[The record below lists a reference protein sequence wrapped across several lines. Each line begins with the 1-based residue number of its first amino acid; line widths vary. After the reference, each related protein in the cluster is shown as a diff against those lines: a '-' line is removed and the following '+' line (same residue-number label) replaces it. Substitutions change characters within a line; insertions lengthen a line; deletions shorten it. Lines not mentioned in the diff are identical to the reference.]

1 MAALLAAAVFCG
13 LVRSGSGYDPVAVVH
28 GRVPCAGALFVI
40 ERVDRGRFGGWQ
52 CSRGARRSPY
62 ELKCREGSAEIW
74 ILERIP
80 ARPRVLAAP
89 PALPR
94 RFERALHARLANWEF
109 ALAWLPGR
117 SDRGPEAFARRRGR
131 RWLDLGPTRGLVCV
145 DEIPLPVLRAWRLRP
160 RTPRGGCFAT
170 G

>member
-1 MAALLAAAVFCG
+1 MAALVAALTFCG
-13 LVRSGSGYDPVAVVH
+13 LVRSASGYDPVALVH
-28 GRVPCAGALFVI
+28 GRIPCAGALFVI
-40 ERVDRGRFGGWQ
+40 ARVDRGHFGSWQ
-52 CSRGARRSPY
+52 CSRGSGRAPY
-62 ELKCREGSAEIW
+62 ELKCREGEAEIW

-94 RFERALHARLANWEF
+94 RFVRALHARLANWEF
-109 ALAWLPGR
+109 ALAWLR
-117 SDRGPEAFARRRGR
+117 FRRRQPEAYARPRGG

-145 DEIPLPVLRAWRLRP
+145 IDIPAEGLRAWRLRQRSP
-160 RTPRGGCFAT
+160 AGGCFAT